1 MSMSSQIKTGL
12 LLGLLTGLILF
23 MGQAAGGP
31 GGLAVAFVLALVM
44 NGVSYWFSDKI
55 VLSMYRGRE
64 VSPADAPALHR
75 IVEELAHNAGLP
87 KPRVYVL
94 PSQTPNAFATGRN
107 PNHAAV
113 AVTEGIL
120 RTLSPEE
127 LRGVL
132 GHELGHV
139 RNRDILTQS
148 VAAVLAGVVMM
159 VANMLR
165 WTAFFGGGR
174 SDDEGGG
181 GPFAALALAIVAPL
195 AAMLV
200 QMAISRT
207 REFEADKAGAQISG
221 TPLSLASALS
231 KLSAASQRMPM
242 REGGPATAHMFI
254 VNPLAGGLAGLFS
267 THPPVE
273 ERIRRLQSMASTSGG
288 R

>member
-1 MSMSSQIKTGL
+1 MSSQIKTGL
-12 LLGLLTGLILF
+12 LLGLLTALILF

-31 GGLAVAFVLALVM
+31 GGLAVAFLFALVM

-55 VLSMYRGRE
+55 VLAMYRGRE

-75 IVEELAHNAGLP
+75 IVEELAANAGLP

-94 PSQTPNAFATGRN
+94 PSQAPNAFATGRN
-107 PNHAAV
+107 PAHAAV

-120 RTLSPEE
+120 RLLSPEE

-132 GHELGHV
+132 AHELGHV

-148 VAAVLAGVVMM
+148 VAAVLAGVIMM
-159 VANMLR
+159 IANMLR
-165 WTAFFGGGR
+165 WTAIFGSSR
-174 SDDEGGG
+174 NSDEGGG
-181 GPFAALALAIVAPL
+181 GPVAAIALAIVAPL

-221 TPLSLASALS
+221 APLSLATALS
-231 KLSAASQRMPM
+231 KLTAASQRTPL
-242 REGGPATAHMFI
+242 REGNPATAHMFI
-254 VNPLAGGLAGLFS
+254 VSPLAGGLAGLFS

-273 ERIRRLQSMASTSGG
+273 ERIRRLQAMAGG

>member
-1 MSMSSQIKTGL
+1 MSSQIKTGL
-12 LLGLLTGLILF
+12 LLGLLTALILF

-31 GGLAVAFVLALVM
+31 GGLAVAFVMALVM

-55 VLSMYRGRE
+55 VLRMYRGRE

-75 IVEELAHNAGLP
+75 MVEELAQSAGLP

-107 PNHAAV
+107 PSHAAV

-120 RTLSPEE
+120 RLLSPEE

-132 GHELGHV
+132 AHELAHV
-139 RNRDILTQS
+139 GNRDILTQS
-148 VAAVLAGVVMM
+148 VAAVLAGVIML
-159 VANMLR
+159 VANMLK
-165 WTAFFGGGR
+165 WTAIFGGGR
-174 SDDEGGG
+174 SDEEGGG
-181 GPFAALALAIVAPL
+181 NPVAAIALAIVAPL

-207 REFEADKAGAQISG
+207 REYEADKAGAQISG
-221 TPLSLASALS
+221 SPQSLASALG
-231 KLSAASQRMPM
+231 KLSAASQHVPM
-242 REGGPATAHMFI
+242 QEGSPATAHMFI

-273 ERIRRLQSMASTSGG
+273 ERIRRLQAMASMGGG